1 MKGESILF
9 FNSFAIIPIIKNL
22 GQKQLG
28 LLIGL
33 LNLHHQLLLDL
44 RGMIDISGF
53 SGSQAACSGLEST
66 QNYLSINEII

>member
-1 MKGESILF
+1 MKSESILF

-44 RGMIDISGF
+44 RCLIGDSGF
-53 SGSQAACSGLEST
+53 PESRVAWSGLGST
-66 QNYLSINEII
+66 QNYSSINEII